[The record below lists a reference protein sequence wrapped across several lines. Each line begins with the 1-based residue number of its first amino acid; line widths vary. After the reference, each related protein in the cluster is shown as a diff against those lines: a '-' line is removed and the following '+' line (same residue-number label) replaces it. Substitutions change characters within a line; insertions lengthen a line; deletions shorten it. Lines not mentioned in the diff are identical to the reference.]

1 MKNKLLFLT
10 KMSLNKKIKTKWFYI
25 ANVIFLLLI
34 TAIINIDTI
43 IKFFG
48 GDFDEAIKIQ
58 VIDNINEFD
67 NFKSIYEAYTNGLED
82 YVKVDINKYDKTEE
96 EFKEDHEDD
105 DILLIL
111 NSSNENLISAKVIS
125 ETSLGTVTKTL
136 LNASLNETYKRIAL
150 KKHNISMETYA
161 DLNKNII
168 PEIEILS
175 DDDTGEDV
183 VTTSFMQ
190 IITFPLFMLIIFL
203 VQMIGAEI
211 NEEKS
216 TKSME
221 IIISNVSPKT
231 HFISK
236 VLSANLFVLIQG
248 VLLILY
254 GIIGIVIRLVT
265 SPVNNIVE
273 SMNIPVSDYTD
284 ISGTIS
290 SNLYIIPR
298 VIIMIIL
305 TFFAYSLLA
314 GILAS
319 MTTNQ
324 EDYQQLQTPIVI
336 VSLVGYYLSM
346 MASLFKGS
354 LFIKIMSYIPFV
366 SSTLA
371 PTLLV
376 LGEIS
381 LFDLCISIALLVGA
395 IYLLMHYGLRI
406 YKVGILNYSGTNL
419 WKKMFAAIRR

>member
-34 TAIINIDTI
+34 VAIMNIDTV

-48 GDFDEAIKIQ
+48 GDFDEAIQIK

-67 NFKSIYEAYTNGLED
+67 NFKNTYEAYTNGLED
-82 YVKVDINKYDKTEE
+82 YVNVDISKYDKNEE
-96 EFKEDHEDD
+96 EFRKEHEED

-111 NSSNENLISAKVIS
+111 NPSNEDLISVKVIS

-136 LNASLNETYKRIAL
+136 LNASLNEIYKGLAL
-150 KKHNISMETYA
+150 KKHNISAETYA

-175 DDDTGEDV
+175 DDEGEDV
-183 VTTSFMQ
+183 VTVSLMQ
-190 IITFPLFMLIIFL
+190 ILTFPLFMLIIFL
-203 VQMIGAEI
+203 VQMIGAEV

-236 VLSANLFVLIQG
+236 ILSANLFVLIQG
-248 VLLILY
+248 GLLIVY
-254 GIIGIVIRLVT
+254 AAIGIAIRLLT
-265 SPVNNIVE
+265 SPVSNLME
-273 SMNIPVSDYTD
+273 SMDIPIDEYAD
-284 ISGTIS
+284 ITGTIS
-290 SNLYIIPR
+290 GNLYIIP
-298 VIIMIIL
+298 VIIIMIIL
-305 TFFAYSLLA
+305 TFLAYSLLA

-354 LFIKIMSYIPFV
+354 LFIRIMSYIPFV

-376 LGEIS
+376 LGDITI
-381 LFDLCISIALLVGA
+381 FDLCISIALLIGA

>member
-25 ANVIFLLLI
+25 ANIIFMLLI
-34 TAIINIDTI
+34 VALMNIDTV

-48 GDFDEAIKIQ
+48 GDFDEAIQIK

-67 NFKSIYEAYTNGLED
+67 NFKNTYEAYTNGLED
-82 YVKVDINKYDKTEE
+82 YVNIDISKYDKTEE
-96 EFKEDHEDD
+96 EFRKEHEED

-111 NSSNENLISAKVIS
+111 NSSNEDLISVKVIS
-125 ETSLGTVTKTL
+125 ETTLGTVTKTL
-136 LNASLNETYKRIAL
+136 LNASLNEIYKGLAL
-150 KKHNISMETYA
+150 KKHNISAETYA
-161 DLNKNII
+161 DLNKSVI

-175 DDDTGEDV
+175 DDTGEDV
-183 VTTSFMQ
+183 VTVSLMQ
-190 IITFPLFMLIIFL
+190 ILTFPLFMLIIFL
-203 VQMIGAEI
+203 VQMIGAEV

-236 VLSANLFVLIQG
+236 ILSANLFVLIQG
-248 VLLILY
+248 GLLIVY
-254 GIIGIVIRLVT
+254 AIIGVVIRLLT
-265 SPVNNIVE
+265 SPVTNIME
-273 SMNIPVSDYTD
+273 SMEIPVDEYAD
-284 ISGTIS
+284 ITGTIS
-290 SNLYIIPR
+290 NNLYIIP
-298 VIIMIIL
+298 VIIIMIIL

-354 LFIKIMSYIPFV
+354 LFIRIMSYIPFV

-376 LGEIS
+376 LGDITI
-381 LFDLCISIALLVGA
+381 FDLCISIALLIGA

-419 WKKMFAAIRR
+419 WKKMFGALRR

>member
-25 ANVIFLLLI
+25 ANIIFMLLI
-34 TAIINIDTI
+34 VALMNIDTV

-48 GDFDEAIKIQ
+48 GDFDEAIQIK

-67 NFKSIYEAYTNGLED
+67 NFKNTYEAYTNGLED
-82 YVKVDINKYDKTEE
+82 YVNIDISKYDKTEE
-96 EFKEDHEDD
+96 EFRKEHEED

-111 NSSNENLISAKVIS
+111 NSSNEDLISVKVIS
-125 ETSLGTVTKTL
+125 ETTLGTVTKTL
-136 LNASLNETYKRIAL
+136 LNASLNEIYKGLAL
-150 KKHNISMETYA
+150 KKHNISAETYA
-161 DLNKNII
+161 DLNKSVI

-175 DDDTGEDV
+175 DDTGEDV
-183 VTTSFMQ
+183 VTVSLMQ
-190 IITFPLFMLIIFL
+190 ILTFPLFMLIIFL
-203 VQMIGAEI
+203 VQMIGAEV

-236 VLSANLFVLIQG
+236 ILSANLFVLIQG
-248 VLLILY
+248 GLLIVY
-254 GIIGIVIRLVT
+254 AIIGVVIRLLT
-265 SPVNNIVE
+265 SPVTNIME
-273 SMNIPVSDYTD
+273 SMEIPVDEYAD
-284 ISGTIS
+284 ITGTIS
-290 SNLYIIPR
+290 NNLYIIP
-298 VIIMIIL
+298 VIIIMIIL

-354 LFIKIMSYIPFV
+354 LFIRIMSYIPFV

-376 LGEIS
+376 LGDITI
-381 LFDLCISIALLVGA
+381 FDLCISIALLIGA